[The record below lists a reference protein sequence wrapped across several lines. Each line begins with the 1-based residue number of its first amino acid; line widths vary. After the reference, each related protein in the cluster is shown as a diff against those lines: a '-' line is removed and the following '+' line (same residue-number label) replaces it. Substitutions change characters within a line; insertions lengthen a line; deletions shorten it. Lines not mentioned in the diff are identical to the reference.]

1 MEIQRNKTL
10 NRAFIVLAVLA
21 IGLRLVSLIN
31 RNFFQHEQVRCLL
44 SLACAVLPILAIVCS
59 RRKAVS
65 LTLVIAYFAVCAFM
79 TYQVYQQVISEN
91 YGFYYYWWELSML
104 NIDGIIGMFFIG
116 LLPLLNSVDKSKAKK
131 ELGFACLILGI
142 IEIVGVVLLWVTDR
156 GGSMCWGGFFAHPY
170 YSSYYSYWDCN
181 WDYNFQ
187 RFIDFNLP
195 YCLSYCV
202 LLFAICAGIM
212 RDAPAQIEKPAQSE
226 KPAKIENPTTQKSK
240 QTAILLAIL
249 TGLFGV
255 DRFYLGYTALGV
267 LKLLTAGGAGIWALI
282 DFIRI
287 GVDSLLPADGSLWVE
302 ETRDENIRSI
312 AANMQA
318 IAEKL
323 EKLQAQNVP
332 AEAEK
337 PQTDGENQ
345 ETHKVSLKK

>member
-1 MEIQRNKTL
+1 MEIQRNKRL
-10 NRAFIVLAVLA
+10 NWAFIVLAVLA
-21 IGLRLVSLIN
+21 VGLRLVSLVS
-31 RNFFQHEQVRCLL
+31 RGFFRHEQVRCLL
-44 SLACAVLPILAIVCS
+44 SLACAVLPLLAIVCS

-65 LTLVIAYFAVCAFM
+65 LTCVIAYFAVCAVM
-79 TYQVYQQVISEN
+79 TYQAYQKLFSKNYVYD
-91 YGFYYYWWELSML
+91 GYWWETSMMNL
-104 NIDGIIGMFFIG
+104 DGIVSMFLIG
-116 LLPLLNSVDKSKAKK
+116 LPPLLNSIGKRKGKK

-142 IEIVGVVLLWVTDR
+142 IEIAVVALLWVADR
-156 GGSMCWGGFFAHPY
+156 GGSMCWGGFFGY
-170 YSSYYSYWDCN
+170 DYSYWECN

-226 KPAKIENPTTQKSK
+226 KPAKIENPTAQKSK
-240 QTAILLAIL
+240 QTAMLFSIF
-249 TGLFGV
+249 TGVLGV
-255 DRFYLGYTALGV
+255 DRFYLGYTALGIF
-267 LKLLTAGGAGIWALI
+267 KLLTAGGAGIWALI

-287 GVDSLLPADGSLWVE
+287 GVDSLRPADGSPWVE

-312 AANMQA
+312 AANMQT

-332 AEAEK
+332 AETEK